1 MNVSDWVAA
10 FLTLRLAA
18 FSTVILLCIG
28 VPLGWWLARSRSPV
42 GHLAGIATMLPVAL
56 PPSVLGFYLLLLFG
70 PEGAAGRLFDA
81 LHLPPMVFSFRG
93 LLVGAVIA
101 SLPFVVQP
109 IRSGFAAQGN
119 RYMEAAAVLRAR
131 PLDAFFT
138 IAVPMNRTGIL
149 TAAVLGFIHT
159 VGEFGVMLMIGGAI
173 PGRTRVLSIAI
184 FNHVEAMEYGR
195 ANTLALALTAFVVA
209 SLALVYV
216 INRPGAARHDH

>member
-1 MNVSDWVAA
+1 MTVSDCVAA
-10 FLTLRLAA
+10 LLTFKLAA

-28 VPLGWWLARSRSPV
+28 VPLGWWLARSRSPA
-42 GHLAGIATMLPVAL
+42 GHIVGIATILPLAL
-56 PPSVLGFYLLLLFG
+56 PPSVLGFYLLFLFG
-70 PEGAAGRLFDA
+70 PEGAAGRLCQA
-81 LHLPPMVFSFRG
+81 LHLPPMVFSFHG
-93 LLVGAVIA
+93 LLTGAIIA

-149 TAAVLGFIHT
+149 TAAILGFVHT
-159 VGEFGVMLMIGGAI
+159 IGEFGVMLMIGGSI
-173 PGRTRVLSIAI
+173 PGKTLVLSIAI

-195 ANTLALALTAFVVA
+195 ANVLSLALAAFVIA

-216 INRPGAARHDH
+216 INRPGAGRHEH